1 MDGIIIVNKP
11 KGWTSFDVVAKI
23 RNLTGTK
30 RVGHSGTLDPMAT
43 GLLLVFLGKA
53 TKSVKY
59 FLDGDKGYL
68 GEMVL
73 GIKTDS
79 GDADGKVV
87 SQPSPKSSLPQVNS
101 QLPLPEGEGVNDC
114 QTVTMERVRAVF
126 DKFRGE
132 ISQIPPMY
140 SAVKVGG
147 QRLYKLAR
155 KGIEVKREPR
165 KVTIYELNLNRLWK
179 PDQVNRDVQ
188 SQVYLVDFSVLC
200 SKGTYIRQLVM
211 DIGDDLGC
219 GAHLSKLERIYSHPF
234 HISQALEMDTIVT
247 LAKIDQLSTV
257 LISPEEMIEAKAN
270 G

>member
-11 KGWTSFDVVAKI
+11 QGWTSFDVVAKI

-53 TKSVKY
+53 TKSIKY

-73 GIKTDS
+73 GVKTDT
-79 GDADGKVV
+79 GDADGKTIMTNAECRITNECIIETF
-87 SQPSPKSSLPQVNS
+87 KKY
-101 QLPLPEGEGVNDC
+101 
-114 QTVTMERVRAVF
+114 T
-126 DKFRGE
+126 GE
-132 ISQIPPMY
+132 IEQVPPMY

-155 KGIEVKREPR
+155 KGIEVKRDAR
-165 KVTIYELNLNRLWK
+165 KVTIYDLRTLNDMTGNRISFC
-179 PDQVNRDVQ
+179 V
-188 SQVYLVDFSVLC
+188 FC
-200 SKGTYIRQLVM
+200 SKGTYVRQLVM

-234 HISQALEMDTIVT
+234 HISQALGMDTIVT
-247 LAKIDQLSTV
+247 LAKIGQLSTV